1 MRRAAAGLLVALVA
15 ACTSPGQSAAPP
27 STAPAPTTTAP
38 PSPPGP
44 PSNAPASDAALPALP
59 PFTTAVAQL
68 VDERNRARPLNV
80 YVADEP
86 AERAR
91 GLMNLD
97 ALPDD
102 SGMVFAFP
110 GDNRGGF
117 YMKNTRIPL
126 SIAFFAADGE
136 VLEVL
141 DMTPCRKDPCR
152 IYDPG
157 VAYRGALEVPAGYF
171 DTVGLEPGWT
181 IRTTPTP
188 LPAS

>member
-1 MRRAAAGLLVALVA
+1 ATPAAPTATGADP
-15 ACTSPGQSAAPP
+15 TSAA
-27 STAPAPTTTAP
+27 T
-38 PSPPGP
+38 
-44 PSNAPASDAALPALP
+44 AALPDLP

-68 VDERNRARPLNV
+68 VDKRGDGRPLAV

-97 ALPDD
+97 ALPTD

-110 GDNRGGF
+110 DDHRGGF
-117 YMKNTRIPL
+117 YMKDTRIPL
-126 SIAFFAADGE
+126 SIAFFDAGGE
-136 VLEVL
+136 VLAVL
-141 DMTPCRKDPCR
+141 DMTPCRKDPCE

-181 IRTTPTP
+181 VRTTPTP